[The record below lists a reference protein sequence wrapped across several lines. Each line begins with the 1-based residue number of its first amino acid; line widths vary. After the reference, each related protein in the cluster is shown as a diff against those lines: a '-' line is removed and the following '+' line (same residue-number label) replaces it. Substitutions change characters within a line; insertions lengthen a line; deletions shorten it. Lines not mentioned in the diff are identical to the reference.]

1 MGKSF
6 SEKLSKVGGQNP
18 IEPAKCGCK
27 IYFGPYVSN
36 FREIYNLLNK
46 KEIAYE
52 VRNEIELSDNLFKDF
67 NSKNDLDKK
76 NIIDLNSYGEKIL
89 LQTTKE
95 ILKF

>member
-1 MGKSF
+1 MNQ
-6 SEKLSKVGGQNP
+6 LSVDVKF
-18 IEPAKCGCK
+18 I
-27 IYFGPYVSN
+27 FGPYVSN

-67 NSKNDLDKK
+67 NNKNDLDKK